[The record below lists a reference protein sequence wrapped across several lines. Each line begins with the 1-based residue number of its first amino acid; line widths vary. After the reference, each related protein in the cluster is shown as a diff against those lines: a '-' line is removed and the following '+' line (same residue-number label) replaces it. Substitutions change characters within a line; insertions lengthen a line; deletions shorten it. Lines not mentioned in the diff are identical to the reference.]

1 MSEFALPY
9 VRRCKLHERQA
20 IDKSMVAKFLIT
32 PEILNM
38 FLGDPIVIIIWAGL
52 VDMVK

>member
-1 MSEFALPY
+1 M
-9 VRRCKLHERQA
+9 HERQA
-20 IDKSMVAKFLIT
+20 IDKSRVAKFLIT
-32 PEILNM
+32 LEILNL